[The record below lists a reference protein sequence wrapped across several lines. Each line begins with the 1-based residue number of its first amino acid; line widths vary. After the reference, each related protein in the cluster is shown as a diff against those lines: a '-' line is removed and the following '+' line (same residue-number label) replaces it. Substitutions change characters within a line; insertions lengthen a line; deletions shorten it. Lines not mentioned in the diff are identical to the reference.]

1 MRGTKL
7 ALLAQ
12 NGPFWRIF
20 RMHGELCTAAA
31 SNKPRMANFFVHK
44 AQQHG
49 DIETTDTTA
58 IADTGQHETIITT
71 APENCTKNAHF
82 SPAKA
87 TAVSTPHRHK
97 CAKATEVSDNR
108 AACPTGLGCSARGR
122 RRGLA
127 WLRGDAPSEARG
139 ADGSRAGRRPPTH
152 TAARPIKASHAAAGT
167 PAGSRAGRRPPTH
180 TAARPI
186 KASHAAAGTP
196 AGSRAGR
203 RPRAHRAARPHSR
216 ARRRPQHPWD
226 HKQQARIKTPTRNRV
241 GVSEPPVGIEPT
253 TYSLRVNR
261 SAD

>member
-7 ALLAQ
+7 AMLAQ

-58 IADTGQHETIITT
+58 TADTGQHETTITT

-97 CAKATEVSDNR
+97 RAKATEVSDNQ
-108 AACPTGLGCSARGR
+108 AAWPTGSGC
-122 RRGLA
+122 
-127 WLRGDAPSEARG
+127 G
-139 ADGSRAGRRPPTH
+139 ATGGG
-152 TAARPIKASHAAAGT
+152 GT
-167 PAGSRAGRRPPTH
+167 
-180 TAARPI
+180 
-186 KASHAAAGTP
+186 
-196 AGSRAGR
+196 
-203 RPRAHRAARPHSR
+203 
-216 ARRRPQHPWD
+216 
-226 HKQQARIKTPTRNRV
+226 
-241 GVSEPPVGIEPT
+241 
-253 TYSLRVNR
+253 
-261 SAD
+261 

>member
-167 PAGSRAGRRPPTH
+167 PAGSRAGRRP
-180 TAARPI
+180 
-186 KASHAAAGTP
+186 
-196 AGSRAGR
+196 
-203 RPRAHRAARPHSR
+203 RAHRAARPHSR